1 VTRVEWVAESQPF
14 IALALLG
21 GILVAFIAE
30 KFPPEITAIGSA
42 SLFLALGLTPA
53 EEALAVL
60 SNSAIVTIAAMFVLS
75 GALVRTGVL
84 NLASRIVLGW
94 AERRPSLALTA
105 VLGSTLVASSVMNN
119 TPIVIVLIPVVVKLA
134 QAIGEAPS
142 RLLIPL
148 SYAAILGGTCTLI
161 GTSTNLVVDGIA
173 RGVGLAPFG
182 ILEITP
188 LGVALAAVGGAFLA
202 FASRF
207 LPARMTMA
215 AALSRREAPHFVT
228 EITIPRGSPLRGK
241 TPSQITSLATPDV
254 ILISVRRRGQVIR
267 NRLESLELRIYDR
280 LRIAAPADELLTLH
294 EQAGLNVG
302 HSQGDGPK
310 GAKKVIEALVAPGRT
325 LAGHQL
331 GALRL
336 PQRFAVYPLAIRRHG
351 KLTHR
356 DLNKIKLQVG
366 DAILV
371 EGEPEGIAE
380 MAETFDFLNL
390 SHPSARALR
399 RHKAPIALVTP
410 IAVIALAAAEV
421 LPIAALALIGAS
433 IVLITRCVSAEEA
446 IESVDGRIL
455 VLIIAMLIVGAGIE
469 SSGALELIAGVAGP
483 LMSESSP
490 LVALAVVYV
499 LTSILT
505 EIVSNTAV
513 AVIVT
518 PLAAGIAAQLGLD
531 PRPFVVA
538 VMFAASAS
546 FATPI
551 GYQTNTLV
559 YSAGGYRF
567 TDFLL
572 IGLPMNIIAGV
583 VCITLIPWIWP
594 LRP

>member
-1 VTRVEWVAESQPF
+1 MEWVAESQPF

-21 GILVAFIAE
+21 GILAAFIAE

-53 EEALAVL
+53 TEALAVL

-94 AERRPSLALTA
+94 AERRPALALAA
-105 VLGSTLVASSVMNN
+105 VLGSTMVASSVMNN
-119 TPIVIVLIPVVVKLA
+119 TPILIVLIPVVVKLA
-134 QAIGEAPS
+134 EALGEAPS

-148 SYAAILGGTCTLI
+148 SYAAILGGTCTLV
-161 GTSTNLVVDGIA
+161 GTSTNLLVDGIA
-173 RGVGLAPFG
+173 RGEGLAPFG

-188 LGVALAAVGGAFLA
+188 LGVALAATGGLFLTIT
-202 FASRF
+202 SRF

-241 TPSQITSLATPDV
+241 TPSQITCLAAPDV
-254 ILISVRRRGQVIR
+254 ILISVRRRGQVMR
-267 NRLESLELRIYDR
+267 SGLESVELRIYDR
-280 LRIAAPADELLTLH
+280 LKISAPADELLTLH

-302 HSQGDGPK
+302 HSPGDGPK
-310 GAKKVIEALVAPGRT
+310 GAKKVIEALVAPGPT

-336 PQRFAVYPLAIRRHG
+336 PQRFGVYPLAIRRHG

-356 DLNKIKLQVG
+356 DLNRIKLQVG

-380 MAETFDFLNL
+380 MADTFDFLNL

-399 RHKAPIALVTP
+399 RHKAPIAVVTP

-421 LPIAALALIGAS
+421 LPIAALAIIGAS
-433 IVLITRCVSAEEA
+433 VVLITRCVSAEEA
-446 IESVDGRIL
+446 IESIDGRIL

-505 EIVSNTAV
+505 EIISNTAV

-518 PLAAGIAAQLGLD
+518 PLAAGIAAQLSLD

-567 TDFLL
+567 RDFLL

-583 VCITLIPWIWP
+583 VCVSMIPWIWP